1 MKKILFIILMISI
14 SVISVTGCTNTDDTP
29 SSTADEAVSPET
41 VSPADSEIPQVNETT
56 TSMEIISVDKAKE
69 IALTHAGLAE
79 TDVTFV
85 KAGLETDDGRQ
96 EYEVEFYSGN
106 TEYDYD
112 IDAFTGDILSYDSDA
127 ENYSISGNTQPG
139 DNNTYIGEEKAKS
152 IALAK
157 VSGATESDIRL
168 YLDSEDGK
176 AVYEGSILF
185 NNTEYEFEID
195 AFTGTVV
202 SWSAE
207 SIYED

>member
-1 MKKILFIILMISI
+1 MKKILFAILMISI
-14 SVISVTGCTNTDDTP
+14 LAISVTGCADKDDMAP
-29 SSTADEAVSPET
+29 STADEAVSSEEVPPAES
-41 VSPADSEIPQVNETT
+41 VSSHANETT
-56 TSMEIISVDKAKE
+56 TRMDVITVERAKE

-85 KAGLETDDGRQ
+85 KAGLETDDDRQ

-112 IDAFTGDILSYDSDA
+112 IDASTGDILSYDSDV
-127 ENYSISGNTQPG
+127 ENYSISGSTQSG
-139 DNNTYIGEEKAKS
+139 GNNTYIGEEKAKS

-168 YLDSEDGK
+168 NLDSEDGN
-176 AVYEGSILF
+176 AVYEGSILY

-195 AFTGTVV
+195 AVTGTIV
-202 SWSAE
+202 SWSVE
-207 SIYED
+207 SIYEN